1 MVLVAECRQRA
12 KKRVARLS
20 ASRQLVASGTGLSR
34 ALFPSSRAGSAAAR
48 EVSGGLRLFDG
59 LYATGMLT
67 GAALGTTGRDLVSR
81 CGLAAALG

>member
-1 MVLVAECRQRA
+1 MVLAAEYRLRA

-20 ASRQLVASGTGLSR
+20 ASRQLVAFGTGLSR
-34 ALFPSSRAGSAAAR
+34 AGSAVGR

>member
-1 MVLVAECRQRA
+1 MVLAAECRQRA
-12 KKRVARLS
+12 KKHVARLS
-20 ASRQLVASGTGLSR
+20 ASRQLVASGTGL
-34 ALFPSSRAGSAAAR
+34 SRAGSAAAR

-59 LYATGMLT
+59 LDATGMLT

>member
-1 MVLVAECRQRA
+1 MVLAAEYRLRT

-34 ALFPSSRAGSAAAR
+34 AGSAVGR
-48 EVSGGLRLFDG
+48 EVNGGLRLFDG